1 MVEPKFDSYLKDARL
16 LKGFSQ
22 EDLARRV
29 NVSKETIRNIE
40 KGLSIP
46 NVLLAI
52 ALGALLGVAV
62 TELFKERGVDNLG

>member
-1 MVEPKFDSYLKDARL
+1 MAEQKFDSYLKDARL
-16 LKGFSQ
+16 RKGLSQ
-22 EDLARRV
+22 EELARQA

-52 ALGALLGVAV
+52 GLGALLGVAV
-62 TELFKERGVDNLG
+62 TELFKERG

>member
-1 MVEPKFDSYLKDARL
+1 MAEQKFTSYLKDARL
-16 LKGFSQ
+16 KNGLSQ
-22 EDLARRV
+22 EELARQA

-52 ALGALLGVAV
+52 ALGVLLGAAV
-62 TELFKERGVDNLG
+62 TDLFKERG